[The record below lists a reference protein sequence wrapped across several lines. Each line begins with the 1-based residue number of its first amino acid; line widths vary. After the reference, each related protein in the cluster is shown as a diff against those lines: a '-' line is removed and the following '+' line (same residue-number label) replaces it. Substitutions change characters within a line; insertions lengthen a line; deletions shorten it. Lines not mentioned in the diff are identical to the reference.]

1 MNYVD
6 PKLKARQTQIVGVLE
21 IVCESLELS
30 PAQFTVAKQR
40 YEGVGACLAGSEE
53 PVLRT
58 IAIYLQGS
66 TALRTTVKPIGV
78 NEHDVDLV
86 AHVPD
91 LDVQVSP
98 AALKKAIGNCLRSN
112 GTYAPLLEEMPRCWR
127 LNYANEFHMDITPS
141 IPNPDCRLGGE
152 LVPDKTLKEWKASNP
167 KGYKRLFEHRAKLVP
182 VIRLRKHIAAD
193 SARASVEPY
202 PEAGGFK
209 GILRRTVQI
218 AKRHRD
224 IMFVDD
230 LDVAPLS
237 VIITTLASRSYEWCV
252 TNHEYDNELDLLFDV
267 IRHMPDTIEVHRVDR
282 CDQWF
287 IWNETTERENFAEKW
302 NRRPERAEAFFSW
315 HARLCSNLIELEA
328 VQGID
333 RLGDT
338 LKNLFGSRP
347 ANAAIDSLTERVS
360 TARRTGNL
368 RVAPTIG
375 LSVGALPA
383 STSVRANTFYG
394 SNR

>member
-6 PKLKARQTQIVGVLE
+6 PKLQARRTQIVEVLE
-21 IVCESLELS
+21 LVCQSLELS
-30 PAQFTVAKQR
+30 TSQFALAKER
-40 YEGVGACLAGSEE
+40 YEGVGGCLAGSAD
-53 PVLRT
+53 PVLKA

-86 AHVPD
+86 AHVSD
-91 LDVQVSP
+91 LDVSLSP
-98 AALKKAIGNCLRSN
+98 AALKKAIGDCLRGN
-112 GTYAPLLEEMPRCWR
+112 GNYAPLLEEMPRCWR

-141 IPNPDCRLGGE
+141 IPNPDCRFGGE

-167 KGYKRLFEHRAKLVP
+167 KGYKRLFEERAKLAP
-182 VIRLRKHIAAD
+182 VIRLRKHIALD

-209 GILRRTVQI
+209 GILCRTVQI

-224 IMFVDD
+224 MTFVDD
-230 LDVAPLS
+230 PDISPLS

-252 TNHEYDNELDLLFDV
+252 TNNEYDSELDLLFDV
-267 IRHMPDTIEVHRVDR
+267 IRRIPDSIELRRVDGR
-282 CDQWF
+282 DQWF
-287 IWNETTERENFAEKW
+287 IWNETTAGENFAEKW
-302 NRRPERAEAFFSW
+302 NRRPERAEAFFTW
-315 HARLCSNLIELEA
+315 HGRFCADLVQLENIR
-328 VQGID
+328 GID
-333 RLGDT
+333 RLGDV
-338 LKNLFGSRP
+338 LKGLFGSRP
-347 ANAAIDSLTERVS
+347 ASSAIDSLTERVS
-360 TARRTGNL
+360 TARRDGNL
-368 RVAPTIG
+368 RVAPAVG
-375 LSVGALPA
+375 LSVGAVPA